1 MSGATPEATI
11 AEKEKTNQNYGDF
24 TRKVASN
31 ADAYRERMKE
41 EYQQRS
47 DILKN
52 QIFSLDQQRAS
63 QWSNLMG
70 NAANLGVA
78 GIAADSIQKKPEDT
92 GGGGAGARLNSFL
105 ASKNPGVMNDI
116 NNNPGSSMNGI
127 LKKNLINQ

>member
-70 NAANLGVA
+70 NASNLGVA
-78 GIAADSIQKKPEDT
+78 GIAADSIQKPDT
-92 GGGGAGARLNSFL
+92 GSAGNWLNGLFQKKLPAAPGMSNL
-105 ASKNPGVMNDI
+105 AG
-116 NNNPGSSMNGI
+116 
-127 LKKNLINQ
+127 